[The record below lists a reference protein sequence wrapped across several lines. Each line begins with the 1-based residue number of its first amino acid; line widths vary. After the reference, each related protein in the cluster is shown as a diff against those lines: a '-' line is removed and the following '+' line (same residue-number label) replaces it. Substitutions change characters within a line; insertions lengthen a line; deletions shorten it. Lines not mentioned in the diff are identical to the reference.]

1 MAESSRS
8 ATRPLTDEEYA
19 QVHTPLLD
27 SDVYKGVATS
37 SGQGPYRALLD
48 TEANQAYKNDFQKF
62 GKKEQEE
69 ESVDFSPTVIRP
81 LEVSLMNLRLKL
93 ATNFDQLV
101 TTIDPLPNMDP
112 MFDLQRKRAIGN
124 FFYHGNHCEFLMA
137 MYITQQNEPLLDFR
151 RMSGDGFV
159 MDAFFREVKELLH
172 EFTISP
178 VEDGDEEDTFDDY
191 SDDETDLSKS
201 VTTDIGELLKNG
213 GFLQLQY
220 DKNVVNNWLEKIGK
234 GHIQD
239 KNYLMGLL
247 AHNSRNPENRA
258 IIISQG
264 AADLMDCLERQLRT
278 TDSSAMIRNAALLTQ
293 QVLLDKVE
301 IRLDLVRSM
310 LLAMGR
316 WVPGNRNKQTLEVT
330 ESREAIAFLSSA
342 LRSLNAKHNLDL
354 PTLQKIA
361 REAFITEELQDSAAV
376 VIQYVQSGRLQK
388 AVDPERKADFD
399 FVLKVLQE

>member
-1 MAESSRS
+1 MTSWSK
-8 ATRPLTDEEYA
+8 L
-19 QVHTPLLD
+19 
-27 SDVYKGVATS
+27 VAS
-37 SGQGPYRALLD
+37 
-48 TEANQAYKNDFQKF
+48 
-62 GKKEQEE
+62 
-69 ESVDFSPTVIRP
+69 
-81 LEVSLMNLRLKL
+81 
-93 ATNFDQLV
+93 
-101 TTIDPLPNMDP
+101 
-112 MFDLQRKRAIGN
+112 
-124 FFYHGNHCEFLMA
+124 
-137 MYITQQNEPLLDFR
+137 FR
-151 RMSGDGFV
+151 RRFINDTSRGRITV
-159 MDAFFREVKELLH
+159 
-172 EFTISP
+172 
-178 VEDGDEEDTFDDY
+178 GDEEDTFDDY